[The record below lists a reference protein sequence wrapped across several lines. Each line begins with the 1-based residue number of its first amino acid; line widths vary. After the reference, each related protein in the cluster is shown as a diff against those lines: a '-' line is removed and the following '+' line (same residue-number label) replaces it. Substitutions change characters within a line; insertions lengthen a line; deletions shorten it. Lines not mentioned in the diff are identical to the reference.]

1 MTDAKP
7 VSVEQRM
14 AEIDRIRQRMIQL
27 EYFIMHRR
35 PVAPDR
41 KAAVLLEH
49 FQWIVSLEKQG
60 HILLTGG
67 IFHKDGSQSEG
78 LTIFR
83 APSWEAAEA
92 LAASDPVVQSGAAS
106 FYIERFRLGGG
117 RFTISVDFSDQT
129 LRLA

>member
-1 MTDAKP
+1 MTGQVFATA
-7 VSVEQRM
+7 EERA
-14 AEIDRIRQRMIQL
+14 AEIDRIRGGMIKQ

-35 PVAPDR
+35 SVAPER

-49 FQWIVSLEKQG
+49 FQWVVELEKQG

-67 IFHKDGSQSEG
+67 IFLRDGTQTEG

-83 APSWEAAEA
+83 AESWQAAEA

-117 RFTISVDFSDQT
+117 RITISVDLSDQS